1 MAHSDRSIYERY
13 FRELQAKT
21 LYVFIAEYDGDIAGY
36 TTLKPQASA
45 GPFANQGLPEV
56 SDFNVFIR

>member
-1 MAHSDRSIYERY
+1 
-13 FRELQAKT
+13 
-21 LYVFIAEYDGDIAGY
+21 VFIAEYDGDIAGY